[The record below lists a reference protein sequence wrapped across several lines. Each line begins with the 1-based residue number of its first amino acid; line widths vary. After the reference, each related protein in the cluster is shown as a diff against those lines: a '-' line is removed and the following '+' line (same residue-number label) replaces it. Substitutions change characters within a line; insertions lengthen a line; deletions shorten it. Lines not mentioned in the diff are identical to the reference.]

1 MKSATVLLVGVAL
14 GFAVAHAVNKT
25 PEGKRFLEGVDARF
39 EDVRAAAVEGFRTR
53 NAEVRALAAEA
64 DAAAAADRA
73 TRPE

>member
-1 MKSATVLLVGVAL
+1 MKSALLLLGVVL

-25 PEGKRFLEGVDARF
+25 PQGKRFLEGVDARI

-64 DAAAAADRA
+64 DAAAADRA
-73 TRPE
+73 ARSE

>member
-1 MKSATVLLVGVAL
+1 MKSALLMLGGVVL
-14 GFAVAHAVNKT
+14 GFAVAHAVNRT
-25 PEGKRFLEGVDARF
+25 PEGKRFLEGVDARI

-64 DAAAAADRA
+64 DRAASDRS